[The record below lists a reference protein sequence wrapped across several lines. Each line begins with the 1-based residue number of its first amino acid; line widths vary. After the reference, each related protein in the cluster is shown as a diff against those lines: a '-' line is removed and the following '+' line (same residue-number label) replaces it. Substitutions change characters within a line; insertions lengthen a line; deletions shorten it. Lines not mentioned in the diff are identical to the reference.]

1 MIIDGA
7 LLASQVRLFEFSSYV
22 RVIPS
27 IHQATPL
34 GCAPGTS
41 RFGGTDKSFA
51 VLYAASD
58 LATAIAETVVRDRF
72 EGISDRRMFV
82 AELLDRTAVEVGTTK
97 PLRLIDLRKDGC
109 LKLGISTDIAGAKR
123 FDEAQSFSDI
133 IYKQGIADGILYN
146 SRLTAANCV
155 GVFDKVITS
164 HLKEICIAPLVQL
177 RDVQKALNGLNIQ
190 LID

>member
-7 LLASQVRLFEFSSYV
+7 LLASQVRLFEFSNYV

-72 EGISDRRMFV
+72 EGLADRRLFA
-82 AELLDRTAVEVGTTK
+82 AELVDRTAVEVDTVK
-97 PLRLIDLRKDGC
+97 PLRLVDLRAGGC
-109 LKLGISTDIAGAKR
+109 LKLGISTEIAGAKC
-123 FDEAQSFSDI
+123 FDEAQHFSDMVHKDGAI
-133 IYKQGIADGILYN
+133 DGILYP

-155 GVFDKVITS
+155 AVFNEAITS
-164 HLKEICIAPLVQL
+164 HLKEIGVAPLVQL
-177 RDVQKALNGLNIQ
+177 GKVGKALETLNIR
-190 LID
+190 LIG